1 MITLY
6 GFGAGFGLPEISPFV
21 TKTEVQL
28 KMAGLAYRKE
38 KAKPPAS
45 PKGQLPYIVDEAE
58 TIANSTF
65 IRAHLEAKYGFDF
78 DAPLSLQARAQA
90 WAFERMIEHHV
101 YWALVGARWVDG
113 DNFAKGPAHFFD
125 SAPLHLREK
134 MREDAQFRVAEN
146 YLLSGLGRHA
156 PEEDVDL
163 AVRSLFA
170 LSVQLGDK
178 PFLMGETPCGMDATA
193 FGALAGIL
201 TPFFESPLRQR
212 TEQFANLTA
221 YVDRMML
228 LYYPEFAWAP
238 VQQEQAALIMALPA
252 VRGLALQGGQFRFEF
267 GDAGIAHG
275 ERLRDIGGVEFLR
288 DVLRAIGVPRRD
300 PEQDDL
306 LGPRLV
312 ALRHQ
317 RFRQRRIVFHHA
329 RLAPDLH
336 AAAMRII
343 HHENMR
349 LRILRQIALRDV
361 LPVAAVIGERDACSC
376 RGF

>member
-28 KMAGLAYRKE
+28 KMAGLGYRKE

-58 TIANSTF
+58 TVADSTF

-125 SAPLHLREK
+125 GAPVHLREK
-134 MREDAQFRVAEN
+134 LREDAQFRVAEN

-212 TEQFANLTA
+212 AEQFVNLTA

-238 VQQEQAALIMALPA
+238 VQQAA
-252 VRGLALQGGQFRFEF
+252 
-267 GDAGIAHG
+267 
-275 ERLRDIGGVEFLR
+275 
-288 DVLRAIGVPRRD
+288 
-300 PEQDDL
+300 
-306 LGPRLV
+306 
-312 ALRHQ
+312 
-317 RFRQRRIVFHHA
+317 
-329 RLAPDLH
+329 
-336 AAAMRII
+336 
-343 HHENMR
+343 
-349 LRILRQIALRDV
+349 
-361 LPVAAVIGERDACSC
+361 
-376 RGF
+376 